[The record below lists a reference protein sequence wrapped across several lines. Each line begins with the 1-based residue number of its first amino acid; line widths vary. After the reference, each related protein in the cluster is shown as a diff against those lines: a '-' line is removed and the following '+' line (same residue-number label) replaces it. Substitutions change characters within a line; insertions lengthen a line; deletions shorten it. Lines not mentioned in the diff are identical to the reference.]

1 MKQPRIGDRAPD
13 FKGKDQDGEVIS
25 LTDYKGRKLLL
36 YFYPKDSTS
45 GCTAEACSLRD
56 GYDELLNLGY
66 EVLGVSVDSEVSH
79 LKFAEK
85 NKLPF
90 RLLSDTDK
98 SVVTAYGV
106 WGEKKFMGKTYMGTI
121 RTTFLIDENGII
133 EDIITKVQTK
143 DHANQI
149 LNLNK

>member
-1 MKQPRIGDRAPD
+1 MKQLKVGDKAPD
-13 FKGKDQDGEVIS
+13 FRGKDQDGKDVS
-25 LTDYKGRKLLL
+25 LTDYKDKKLLL
-36 YFYPKDSTS
+36 YFYPKDSTP

-56 GYDELLNLGY
+56 GYDDLLNSGY
-66 EVLGVSVDSEVSH
+66 EVLGVSVDGEESH
-79 LKFAEK
+79 RKFVEK
-85 NKLPF
+85 HSLPF

-106 WGEKKFMGKTYMGTI
+106 WGEKKFMGKSYMGTI
-121 RTTFLIDENGII
+121 RTTFLIGENGII

-149 LNLNK
+149 LKRNK